1 MLVRVEMGIHQ
12 GKIRD
17 IESEAARAMLADGR
31 ASAVD
36 WDRIATP
43 APVKVKAAAPVPARK
58 RKKV

>member
-1 MLVRVEMGIHQ
+1 MGIHQ